1 MYARNINVYILVLRL
16 LLKTFTAT
24 VGARAKCT
32 TFTANIFWMCHTVC
46 VAVVVAVV
54 DALHEYELNAEVYL
68 PCT

>member
-1 MYARNINVYILVLRL
+1 MYNFYSKYLADVPH
-16 LLKTFTAT
+16 
-24 VGARAKCT
+24 C
-32 TFTANIFWMCHTVC
+32 MCVC